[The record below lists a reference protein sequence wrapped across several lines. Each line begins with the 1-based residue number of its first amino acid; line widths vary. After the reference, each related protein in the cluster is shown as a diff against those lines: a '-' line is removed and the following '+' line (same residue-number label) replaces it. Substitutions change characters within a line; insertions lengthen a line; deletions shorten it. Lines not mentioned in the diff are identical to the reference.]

1 MKKNTKKTG
10 IFKKMTSQ
18 IIIPFVCILTFIGI
32 IILVVLDVKINDLR
46 ESEMSAKSAY
56 GASDINNFFTSY
68 YSVAEQLAA
77 IPDVYE
83 LMNRNGKGDDILAD
97 EKMDALKKIFISSA
111 ETDPEHINVT
121 WLSDFDASQFWES
134 SNSGTEVGEW
144 DVTTRSWYQEILDAK
159 STIVTEP
166 YTTTNGDLVASVIS
180 PIFNENKSK
189 ILGVAGLD
197 LKLSILDTMM
207 SSYSLGKTGYYVL
220 FSSEGTIIYHPN
232 PDNIQKNVS
241 DLNISDNIKASLS
254 QHKAGF
260 YKYKSNGKSIYGYTS
275 EVGNTDWMVLTG
287 LPSREYKESY
297 YTILTIILVVFI
309 IAGLIIILGTIK
321 TSKGIVKPLEQLE
334 KIADE
339 IAQGNLEIDAKVESN
354 DEIGQ
359 VAASLDQT
367 VVRLKDYIIY
377 INEISQILEL
387 IGQGNLNFELHNDYV
402 GDFKKIK
409 DGLMDIKSQLTIT
422 ITGINNASQ
431 EVADGAEQISLTAQ
445 ALSDGSTDQA
455 SAVEEL
461 QATIETVSAQV
472 DSNAHNAVEANNRSA
487 VVQQNL
493 NSCDAQMKKLV
504 AAMDDISHS
513 SNQIKEVISSI
524 QSIADQT
531 TLLAL
536 NASIEAARAG
546 EAGRGFAVVA
556 NEVSNLAL
564 DSMNA
569 AQSTVEL
576 IANALESVDKGMGIV
591 QETASMLQHS
601 VNESLELG
609 KRIDSISEAS
619 LTQANALNQISEGIE
634 QISSVVAENSSMA
647 QESAAFS
654 EELTAQ
660 AQLLRQQI
668 EVFQI

>member
-1 MKKNTKKTG
+1 M
-10 IFKKMTSQ
+10 
-18 IIIPFVCILTFIGI
+18 
-32 IILVVLDVKINDLR
+32 
-46 ESEMSAKSAY
+46 
-56 GASDINNFFTSY
+56 
-68 YSVAEQLAA
+68 
-77 IPDVYE
+77 
-83 LMNRNGKGDDILAD
+83 
-97 EKMDALKKIFISSA
+97 
-111 ETDPEHINVT
+111 
-121 WLSDFDASQFWES
+121 
-134 SNSGTEVGEW
+134 
-144 DVTTRSWYQEILDAK
+144 
-159 STIVTEP
+159 
-166 YTTTNGDLVASVIS
+166 
-180 PIFNENKSK
+180 
-189 ILGVAGLD
+189 D

-472 DSNAHNAVEANNRSA
+472 DSNAHNAVEANNRS

-619 LTQANALNQISEGIE
+619 LTQADALNQISEGIE

>member
-619 LTQANALNQISEGIE
+619 LTQADALNQISEGIE